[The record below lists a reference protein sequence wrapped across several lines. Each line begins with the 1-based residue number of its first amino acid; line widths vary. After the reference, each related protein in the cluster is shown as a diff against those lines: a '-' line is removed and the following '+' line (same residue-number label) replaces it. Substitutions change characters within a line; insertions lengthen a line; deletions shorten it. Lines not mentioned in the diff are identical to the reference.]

1 MAYIYKIIN
10 DINDK
15 VYIGQTKGTIENR
28 FKSHCY
34 AVKHRNFPLYLAMRK
49 YGIEHFSIQEVE
61 KCNEE
66 DLNDR
71 EKFWIKYYDSYNN
84 GYNASLGGD
93 CSNIVKTV
101 SIKMFS
107 NEGELI
113 GCFNSIKEC
122 AIFLLEQEKTN
133 FGEHEI
139 KSYLQSI
146 SLVARGKRKRF
157 HNFFFTREDGPDK
170 QFYLKTLSQ
179 NEDIDI
185 DIVKENKLKR
195 KYTYRNI
202 SYCKICNKIITY
214 GHTYCLQCNGLT
226 QRKIEH
232 PTREELKN
240 MIRTMSFKD
249 IGDKFNVSPQ
259 SIVKWCKKE
268 KLPYRKKDIKNYS
281 DKEWALL

>member
-10 DINDK
+10 DINNK

-34 AVKHRNFPLYLAMRK
+34 AVKHRNFSLYLAMKK
-49 YGIEHFSIQEVE
+49 YGVEHFFIQEVE

-71 EKFWIKYYDSYNN
+71 EKFWIQYYDSYNN

-93 CSNIVKTV
+93 CSNIAKTV

-113 GCFNSIKEC
+113 ECFNSIKEC
-122 AIFLLEQEKTN
+122 AIFLLEQERRN
-133 FGEHEI
+133 FGEQEI

-170 QFYLKTLSQ
+170 QFYLQPLSQ
-179 NEDIDI
+179 E
-185 DIVKENKLKR
+185 KEIKNNTKR
-195 KYTYRNI
+195 KYTYRDI

-214 GHTYCLQCNGLT
+214 GHMYCLQCSGLI
-226 QRKIEH
+226 QRKVEH
-232 PTREELKN
+232 PTRKELKN
-240 MIRTMSFKD
+240 MIRTMPFTD
-249 IGDKFNVSPQ
+249 IGNKFNVSSQ
-259 SIVKWCKKE
+259 AIIKWCKKE
-268 KLPYRKKDIKNYS
+268 NLPYRKKDIKNYS
-281 DKEWALL
+281 DEEWALL